1 MSICR
6 SSNPIAGIASKIFV
20 FASSFTTN
28 FNIEIFIDGVNFS
41 LTSTKVKKIQGDP
54 PLNVAKKFRSEEGCF
69 CHNFKSRVAIFK
81 PHFLRLLWSKCKNFS
96 AHQKENCLRISKLT
110 LLLIVAP
117 FLQELQPLK
126 HGNIFFGTPCRWVN
140 MYVRL

>member
-54 PLNVAKKFRSEEGCF
+54 PLNAAKNSDQRRAVF
-69 CHNFKSRVAIFK
+69 VT
-81 PHFLRLLWSKCKNFS
+81 
-96 AHQKENCLRISKLT
+96 ISKVG
-110 LLLIVAP
+110 LLSLNP
-117 FLQELQPLK
+117 
-126 HGNIFFGTPCRWVN
+126 IFSGSYGPNVKISVPIRK
-140 MYVRL
+140 RIA

>member
-6 SSNPIAGIASKIFV
+6 SSNPLAGIASKIFV

-54 PLNVAKKFRSEEGCF
+54 PLNAAKNSDQRRAVFVTISKVGLLSL
-69 CHNFKSRVAIFK
+69 NAIFSGSYGPNVK
-81 PHFLRLLWSKCKNFS
+81 VSVPIRR
-96 AHQKENCLRISKLT
+96 RI
-110 LLLIVAP
+110 A
-117 FLQELQPLK
+117 
-126 HGNIFFGTPCRWVN
+126 
-140 MYVRL
+140 